1 MYKYVYNVFYTQ
13 DTMLHTITTLDDPLL
28 ALIKD
33 DPVRPDIP
41 IEFRV
46 SEHCCVYV
54 LLDDEYKKPQA
65 VVCVA
70 RKDLVPKNVLELAQ
84 EAVDEATVA
93 VFYTIW
99 SYSPG
104 AGRRLI
110 QEAQK
115 SIRSEFKNITTFVTL
130 SPPTEMA
137 RTFHLKNGAGV
148 LSVNTDTVNYIYQ

>member
-1 MYKYVYNVFYTQ
+1 
-13 DTMLHTITTLDDPLL
+13 MLHTITTLDDPLL

-41 IEFRV
+41 VDFRV
-46 SEHCCVYV
+46 SEQCSVYV
-54 LLDDEYKKPQA
+54 LLDDEYGKPQA

-84 EAVDEATVA
+84 DNLAEATVA

-104 AGRRLI
+104 AGRKLI

-115 SIRSEFKNITTFVTL
+115 SIRVEFKDIKTFVTL

-137 RTFHLKNGAGV
+137 RTFHLRNGAGV
-148 LSVNTDTVNYIYQ
+148 LSVNSDTVNYIYD